1 MAQYKILKLDGK
13 KLIVTFEDFAK
24 LDKGHDIKGID
35 PTTGGSVPIPYSSG
49 WKKYYTTSQNENI
62 MKKSELREIIK
73 EEIQN
78 FKESN
83 GDYEL
88 NVSTEERA
96 TELYNKGFLFGK
108 NGNWRKAEELRQQ
121 ALRVADWLHWGDD
134 ELPPYDFDEEFA

>member
-1 MAQYKILKLDGK
+1 MAQYKILKLEDGK

-24 LDKGHDIKGID
+24 LDKGHDIEGID

-78 FKESN
+78 FKECKKQSKTIMEK
-83 GDYEL
+83 Y
-88 NVSTEERA
+88 
-96 TELYNKGFLFGK
+96 
-108 NGNWRKAEELRQQ
+108 
-121 ALRVADWLHWGDD
+121 
-134 ELPPYDFDEEFA
+134 LPNE